1 MATEEE
7 DIELTEDEIGATR
20 LALMVLCGLLEDLDD
35 QNDASEEDFER
46 WQDACKEQVGL
57 EIDCNLPEL
66 LLSALRKF
74 KEEDTEHE
82 EQKEAG
88 QEDQEDT
95 DYEEQ
100 KEAGQD

>member
-1 MATEEE
+1 MVTEEE
-7 DIELTEDEIGATR
+7 DIELTEDEISATR

-35 QNDASEEDFER
+35 ENTASEEDFER
-46 WQDACKEQVGL
+46 WQDMVKEQVGL

-82 EQKEAG
+82 EQNEAS
-88 QEDQEDT
+88 
-95 DYEEQ
+95 
-100 KEAGQD
+100 QD

>member
-7 DIELTEDEIGATR
+7 DIELTEDEISATR

-35 QNDASEEDFER
+35 QNTASEEDFEQ
-46 WQDACKEQVGL
+46 WQENCKAEVG
-57 EIDCNLPEL
+57 IDPDCNLNDL